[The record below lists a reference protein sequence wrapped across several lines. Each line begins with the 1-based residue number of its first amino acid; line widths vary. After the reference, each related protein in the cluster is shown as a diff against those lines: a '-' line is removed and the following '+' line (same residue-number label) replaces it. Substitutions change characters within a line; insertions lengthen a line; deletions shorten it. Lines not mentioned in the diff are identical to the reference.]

1 MRLADGGV
9 IRCAL
14 WGKAPRSPRE
24 RHRIA
29 DVPELAD
36 PLNQPF
42 HSHPETRVL
51 HAPVSAGIEVPFVGF
66 RVLALFHE
74 GLLNRLQVRLS
85 FAPADDLADPVPPDP
100 VEPEDQIGM
109 LRVPRLIERLGDSR
123 IVRYDDRLR
132 LPFRQGAF
140 LEGPEVLAPLEIDPL
155 RLEQFQRV
163 VVGHP
168 LEGRLHGFQE
178 VRRPAH
184 RDDIVRTFLRDA
196 LARVREHALR
206 VLDHVVH
213 AGPGL
218 LHLRMPVLR
227 QVARRA
233 GLLRA
238 ERRAEVVDLL
248 HGEDEGLR
256 IELPRLGQVS
266 LAAEILHLEEGGAA
280 PAPRGRDHGWGDL
293 PESVVAEVLVDRAED
308 RVTDPEDRR
317 HPLGTDPQMADVEEE
332 FFALILL
339 DRELLRE
346 VDDLEILRPDLVASG
361 RSLVRDDLPADDDR
375 GFDERLLRSLEGLWG
390 DHVPSDRDLDGPRR
404 VPNDD
409 EGLPADR
416 ARPVDPASQLDGLAR
431 MAPLQDFL
439 DGDHEPGSH
448 PGGSRLLFRG
458 LPRNDTVAVGK
469 TRETS

>member
-9 IRCAL
+9 IRVRL

-51 HAPVSAGIEVPFVGF
+51 HAPVSAGIEVPFVGS
-66 RVLALFHE
+66 RVLALFHQ
-74 GLLNRLQVRLS
+74 GLLDRLQVRLS
-85 FAPADDLADPVPPDP
+85 FAPADDLADPVAPDH
-100 VEPEDQIGM
+100 VEPEDEIGM
-109 LRVPRLIERLGDSR
+109 LRVPRLVERLGDPR
-123 IVRYDDRLR
+123 IVRHDDRLR
-132 LPFRQGAF
+132 LSFRQGAF
-140 LEGPEVLAPLEIDPL
+140 LEGPKVLAPLEIDPL
-155 RLEQFQRV
+155 RL
-163 VVGHP
+163 
-168 LEGRLHGFQE
+168 
-178 VRRPAH
+178 
-184 RDDIVRTFLRDA
+184 
-196 LARVREHALR
+196 
-206 VLDHVVH
+206 
-213 AGPGL
+213 
-218 LHLRMPVLR
+218 
-227 QVARRA
+227 
-233 GLLRA
+233 
-238 ERRAEVVDLL
+238 
-248 HGEDEGLR
+248 
-256 IELPRLGQVS
+256 
-266 LAAEILHLEEGGAA
+266 AAELRHLEEGGAA
-280 PAPRGRDHGWGDL
+280 LAPRGRDHGWGDL

-375 GFDERLLRSLEGLWG
+375 GFDERLLRSLESLRG

-416 ARPVDPASQLDGLAR
+416 ARPVDPASQLDGLAS
-431 MAPLQDFL
+431 MASL
-439 DGDHEPGSH
+439 
-448 PGGSRLLFRG
+448 
-458 LPRNDTVAVGK
+458 
-469 TRETS
+469 